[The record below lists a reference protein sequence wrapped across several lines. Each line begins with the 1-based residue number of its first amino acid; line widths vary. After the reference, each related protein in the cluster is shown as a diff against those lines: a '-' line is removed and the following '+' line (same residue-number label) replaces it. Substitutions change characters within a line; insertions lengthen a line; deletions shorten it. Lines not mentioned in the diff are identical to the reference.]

1 MTYDRVARSLYA
13 RHVTHLYST
22 DTQATACGVA
32 KGGMLTMYRQ
42 EGDERFLCKKCQ
54 KKTGK

>member
-1 MTYDRVARSLYA
+1 MTYDRLARSSYA

-22 DTQATACGVA
+22 DTQTTACGVA
-32 KGGMLTMYRQ
+32 KGRMLTSYRY

-54 KKTGK
+54 KKAGK